1 MNCKSQP
8 VTLIMKFQNS
18 KDKEK
23 NLKKKKEKREKEVI
37 YKKESEGMKLL
48 NS

>member
-23 NLKKKKEKREKEVI
+23 NLKKKK
-37 YKKESEGMKLL
+37 KKERKKLYIKR
-48 NS
+48 NQKA